1 MIFLARGNHDDL
13 VVELVSKLIQCI
25 LADYLQALKDYIFL
39 LIIRYE
45 SLFSYEPCNSDELGL
60 EIGDKVVVVERCDD
74 GWFMGTC
81 ERTGEFGA
89 FPGNFVR
96 KLDD

>member
-1 MIFLARGNHDDL
+1 MTGHDRCY
-13 VVELVSKLIQCI
+13 V
-25 LADYLQALKDYIFL
+25 FL

-60 EIGDKVVVVERCDD
+60 EIGDIVVVFEKCDD